1 MIIFKAVNRLY
12 IYRCCV
18 WIVGFVILLPGP
30 FSYGKTKFK
39 DPQQTRNEYIQKL
52 QSQLDVPAP
61 TTTLGSLWSP
71 GSALTDMSADYKA
84 HRIGDIIM
92 IQVLEQTTA
101 QSAGA
106 VDSERSFQTSSGIT
120 ALPGKLKVGGV
131 NPLFGA
137 NSSTQLKGQGTS
149 TNTSKLLTAVSA
161 QVIAVLPNGNLVV
174 EAEREV
180 FMNNQHETLFARGVL
195 RPGDI
200 NPDNTAPSTALADLE
215 IELKGKGVI
224 SDSTARPNPIMRA
237 ILWFVGF

>member
-1 MIIFKAVNRLY
+1 MAEPRKHTGVIRRKLPWLLLMAIFLSAQL
-12 IYRCCV
+12 C
-18 WIVGFVILLPGP
+18 F
-30 FSYGKTKFK
+30 GKTKFK
-39 DPQQTRNEYIQKL
+39 DPQTTRAEYIQKL
-52 QSQLDVPAP
+52 QEQQVVTPP
-61 TTTLGSLWSP
+61 ERTVGSLWSP
-71 GSALTDMSADYKA
+71 GSTLTDMSADYKA

-106 VDSERSFQTSSGIT
+106 VDSERTFQTNSGIT
-120 ALPGKLKVGGV
+120 ALPGKLKVGGL

-137 NSSTQLKGQGTS
+137 QSSTQLKGQGTS

-161 QVIAVLPNGNLVV
+161 QVIAVLPNGNLIV
-174 EAEREV
+174 EAQREV

-224 SDSTARPNPIMRA
+224 SDSTARPNPVMRA

>member
-1 MIIFKAVNRLY
+1 MIVERHNRLGSRS
-12 IYRCCV
+12 RCT
-18 WIVGFVILLPGP
+18 WLAAFVILLSAS
-30 FSYGKTKFK
+30 FSSGKTKFK
-39 DPQQTRNEYIQKL
+39 DPQQTRTEYVQKL
-52 QSQLDVPAP
+52 QDQENVPAP
-61 TTTLGSLWSP
+61 TTTVGSLWSP

-92 IQVLEQTTA
+92 LQVLEQTTA
-101 QSAGA
+101 QSAGS
-106 VDSERSFQTSSGIT
+106 VDSERAFQTNSGIT
-120 ALPGKLKVGGV
+120 ALPGKLKVSGV

-137 NSSTQLKGQGTS
+137 QSSTQLKGQGS
-149 TNTSKLLTAVSA
+149 SSNTSKLLTAVSA

-174 EAEREV
+174 EAQREV

-200 NPDNTAPSTALADLE
+200 NPDNTAPSTALANLE

>member
-1 MIIFKAVNRLY
+1 MIGTNQNSIRIRHYL
-12 IYRCCV
+12 V
-18 WIVGFVILLPGP
+18 WLAGTMVLFQGSMALA
-30 FSYGKTKFK
+30 KTKFK
-39 DPQQTRNEYIQKL
+39 DPQQSRAEYLEKL
-52 QSQLDVPAP
+52 QEQNIPAP
-61 TTTLGSLWSP
+61 ATTVGSLWSP
-71 GSALTDMSADYKA
+71 GSTLTDMSADYKA

-92 IQVLEQTTA
+92 LQVLEQTTA

-106 VDSERSFQTSSGIT
+106 VDSERAFQTNSGIT
-120 ALPGKLKVGGV
+120 ALPGKLKIGGV

-137 NSSTQLKGQGTS
+137 QSSTQLKGQGTS
-149 TNTSKLLTAVSA
+149 SNTSKLLTAVSA
-161 QVIAVLPNGNLVV
+161 QVISVLPNGNLVV
-174 EAEREV
+174 EAQREV

-200 NPDNTAPSTALADLE
+200 NPDNTAPSTALANLE

>member
-1 MIIFKAVNRLY
+1 MIDTNQNSIRIRHYL
-12 IYRCCV
+12 V
-18 WIVGFVILLPGP
+18 WLAGTIVLFQGSMALA
-30 FSYGKTKFK
+30 KTKFK
-39 DPQQTRNEYIQKL
+39 DRQQSRAEYLEKL
-52 QSQLDVPAP
+52 QEQNIPAP
-61 TTTLGSLWSP
+61 VTTVGSLWSP
-71 GSALTDMSADYKA
+71 GSTLTDMSADYKA

-92 IQVLEQTTA
+92 LQVLEQTTA

-106 VDSERSFQTSSGIT
+106 VDSQRSFQTNSGIT
-120 ALPGKLKVGGV
+120 ALPGKLKVSGV

-137 NSSTQLKGQGTS
+137 QSSTQLKGQGTS
-149 TNTSKLLTAVSA
+149 SNTSKLLTTVSA
-161 QVIAVLPNGNLVV
+161 QVISVLPNGNLVV
-174 EAEREV
+174 EAQREV

-200 NPDNTAPSTALADLE
+200 NPDNTAPSTALANLE

>member
-1 MIIFKAVNRLY
+1 MIDTNQNSIRIRHYL
-12 IYRCCV
+12 V
-18 WIVGFVILLPGP
+18 WLAGTIVLFQGSMALA
-30 FSYGKTKFK
+30 KTKFK
-39 DPQQTRNEYIQKL
+39 DPQQSRAEYLEKL
-52 QSQLDVPAP
+52 QEQNIPAP
-61 TTTLGSLWSP
+61 VTTVGSLWSP
-71 GSALTDMSADYKA
+71 GSTLTDMSADYKA

-92 IQVLEQTTA
+92 LQVLEQTTA

-106 VDSERSFQTSSGIT
+106 VDSQRSFQTNSGIT
-120 ALPGKLKVGGV
+120 ALPGKLKVSGV

-137 NSSTQLKGQGTS
+137 QSSTQLKGQGTS
-149 TNTSKLLTAVSA
+149 SNTSKLLTTVSA
-161 QVIAVLPNGNLVV
+161 QVISVLPNGNLVV
-174 EAEREV
+174 EAQREV

-200 NPDNTAPSTALADLE
+200 NPDNTAPSTALANLE

>member
-1 MIIFKAVNRLY
+1 MIDANQNSTRIRRYL
-12 IYRCCV
+12 V
-18 WIVGFVILLPGP
+18 WLAGTIVLFQGSMALA
-30 FSYGKTKFK
+30 KTKFK
-39 DPQQTRNEYIQKL
+39 DPQQSRAEYLEKL
-52 QSQLDVPAP
+52 QEQNIPAP
-61 TTTLGSLWSP
+61 VTTVGSLWSP
-71 GSALTDMSADYKA
+71 GSTLTDMSADYKA

-92 IQVLEQTTA
+92 LQVLEQTTA

-106 VDSERSFQTSSGIT
+106 VDSQRSFQTNSGIT
-120 ALPGKLKVGGV
+120 ALPGKLKVSGV

-137 NSSTQLKGQGTS
+137 QSSTQLKGQGTS
-149 TNTSKLLTAVSA
+149 SNTSKLLTTVSA
-161 QVIAVLPNGNLVV
+161 QVISVLPNGNLVV
-174 EAEREV
+174 EAQREV

-200 NPDNTAPSTALADLE
+200 NPDNTAPSTALANLE

>member
-1 MIIFKAVNRLY
+1 MIAEIQSRLGSR
-12 IYRCCV
+12 RCCA
-18 WIVGFVILLPGP
+18 WLAGIVVLLSGP
-30 FSYGKTKFK
+30 FSLGKTKFK
-39 DPQQTRNEYIQKL
+39 DPQQTRTEYVQKL
-52 QSQLDVPAP
+52 QDQENVPP
-61 TTTLGSLWSP
+61 PITTVGSLWSP

-92 IQVLEQTTA
+92 LQVLEQTTA
-101 QSAGA
+101 QSAGS
-106 VDSERSFQTSSGIT
+106 VDSERAFQTNSGIT
-120 ALPGKLKVGGV
+120 ALPGKLKVSGV

-137 NSSTQLKGQGTS
+137 QSATQLKGQGTS
-149 TNTSKLLTAVSA
+149 SNTSKLLTAVSA

-174 EAEREV
+174 EAQREV

-200 NPDNTAPSTALADLE
+200 NPDNTAPSTALANLE

>member
-1 MIIFKAVNRLY
+1 MIAARHNRSRNRR
-12 IYRCCV
+12 RCARLAG
-18 WIVGFVILLPGP
+18 IAILLPAS
-30 FSYGKTKFK
+30 FCLGKTKFK
-39 DPQQTRNEYIQKL
+39 DPQQTRAEYIQQL
-52 QSQLDVPAP
+52 QEQVNLPPP
-61 TTTLGSLWSP
+61 TTTIGSLWSP

-92 IQVLEQTTA
+92 LQVLEQTTA
-101 QSAGA
+101 QSAGS
-106 VDSERSFQTSSGIT
+106 VDSERAFQTNSGIT
-120 ALPGKLKVGGV
+120 ALPGKLKVSGV

-137 NSSTQLKGQGTS
+137 QSATQLKGQGTS
-149 TNTSKLLTAVSA
+149 SNTSKLLTAVSA

-174 EAEREV
+174 EAQREV

-200 NPDNTAPSTALADLE
+200 NPDNTAPSTALANLE

-224 SDSTARPNPIMRA
+224 SDSIARPNPIMRA

>member
-1 MIIFKAVNRLY
+1 MIAETFNPTVRRYA
-12 IYRCCV
+12 
-18 WIVGFVILLPGP
+18 IVAGVIAILLSVQSS
-30 FSYGKTKFK
+30 FAKTKFK
-39 DPQQTRNEYIQKL
+39 DPQQTRADYVQQL
-52 QSQLDVPAP
+52 QEQETVAP
-61 TTTLGSLWSP
+61 PVTTVGSLWSP
-71 GSALTDMSADYKA
+71 GSTLTDMSADYKA

-106 VDSERSFQTSSGIT
+106 VDQERSFQTNSAIT
-120 ALPGKLKVGGV
+120 ALPGKLKVGGM

-137 NSSTQLKGQGTS
+137 NSNTQLKGQGAS
-149 TNTSKLLTAVSA
+149 SNTSKLLTAVSA

-174 EAEREV
+174 EAQREV
-180 FMNNQHETLFARGVL
+180 FMSNQHETLFARGVL

-200 NPDNTAPSTALADLE
+200 NPDNTVPSTALANLQ

-224 SDSTARPNPIMRA
+224 SDATSRPNPIMRA